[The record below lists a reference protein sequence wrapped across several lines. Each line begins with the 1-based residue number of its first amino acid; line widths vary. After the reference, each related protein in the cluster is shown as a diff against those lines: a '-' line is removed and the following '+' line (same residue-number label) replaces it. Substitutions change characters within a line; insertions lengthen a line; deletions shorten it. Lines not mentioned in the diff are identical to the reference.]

1 MNDSARRPS
10 FRVPTEEWEADVTSH
25 GSAHTVVITILKL
38 LQNPEQTNLLDS
50 CIDLN
55 ELWAGEEEQL
65 ELSIVMPCLNESET
79 LAMCINRATG
89 FLHQHG
95 IAGEIIVADNGSDD
109 GSPEIGNELG
119 ARVATAKKRGY
130 GAALL

>member
-1 MNDSARRPS
+1 
-10 FRVPTEEWEADVTSH
+10 
-25 GSAHTVVITILKL
+25 VVITILKL

-89 FLHQHG
+89 FLNQHG

-119 ARVATAKKRGY
+119 ARVATVKKRGY